1 MIKPELLS
9 PAGSV
14 EKLRFAV
21 DFGADA
27 VYIGAKEFG
36 LRTAAE
42 NADFEE
48 LQSGISYAHQKGVRV
63 YITTNVFPRSDRL
76 RAFPHFLSQ
85 IREAGADALIVSDMG
100 IFSAIRENAPDMEI
114 HLSTQANCL
123 NDGAC
128 RFYHAAGAKR
138 IVLARE
144 LSLEEISYIRQNTPD
159 TLELEVF
166 VHGAMCISY
175 SGRCL
180 LSNYMTNRD
189 ANRGNCAHT
198 CRWNYAL
205 VEEKRPGEYY
215 PIEEDDEGTYILN
228 SKDLCLI
235 DSLEALRDAG
245 VASFKIEGRVKSEYY
260 VASVTAAYR
269 RALDLLNAGKPFD
282 QSLLDEVKK
291 VSHRDYFH
299 GFLDGSAQQ
308 GLGQR
313 YSTSSY
319 IRDYEVVGYVQKTDG
334 DYVCIKTKNPFAVGD
349 TVEFVEPR
357 GEQFS
362 VKIQKILNA
371 DGESLQLSN
380 HPESIVSVSIGRA
393 VKSGAIMRKEK
404 SC

>member
-1 MIKPELLS
+1 MLKPELLS

-27 VYIGAKEFG
+27 VYIGGKDFG

-42 NADFEE
+42 NADFCD
-48 LQSGISYAHQKGVRV
+48 LKSGVQYAHDRGVRV
-63 YITTNVFPRSDRL
+63 YVTTNIFPRSDKL
-76 RAFPHFLSQ
+76 RAFPSFLSQ
-85 IREAGADALIVSDMG
+85 IKECGVDALIVSDMG
-100 IFSAIRENAPDMEI
+100 IFSAVREYAPDMEI

-128 RFYHAAGAKR
+128 RFYHAQGAKR

-144 LSLEEISYIRQNTPD
+144 LSLDEISYIRENTPQS
-159 TLELEVF
+159 LELEVF

-180 LSNYMTNRD
+180 LSNYLADRD

-215 PIEEDDEGTYILN
+215 PAFEDESGTYILN

-235 DSLEALRDAG
+235 DSLEALKNAG
-245 VASFKIEGRVKSEYY
+245 VTSFKIEGRVKSEFY
-260 VASVTAAYR
+260 VATVTAAYR
-269 RALDLLNAGKPFD
+269 KAIDLMEAGKPFD
-282 QSLLDEVKK
+282 PALYDEVCK

-299 GFLDGSAQQ
+299 GFIDGSAQN
-308 GLGQR
+308 GKGQR

-319 IRDYEVVGYVQKTDG
+319 IRYFEVSGYVVESNEET
-334 DYVCIKTKNPFAVGD
+334 VRVKTKNAFSVGD

-357 GEQFS
+357 GETFS
-362 VKIQKILNA
+362 ACITAIQNDSGDSVPI
-371 DGESLQLSN
+371 SN
-380 HPESIVSVSIGRA
+380 HPESIVSIGIGRS
-393 VKSGAIMRKEK
+393 VKPGALMRKEK
-404 SC
+404 KS